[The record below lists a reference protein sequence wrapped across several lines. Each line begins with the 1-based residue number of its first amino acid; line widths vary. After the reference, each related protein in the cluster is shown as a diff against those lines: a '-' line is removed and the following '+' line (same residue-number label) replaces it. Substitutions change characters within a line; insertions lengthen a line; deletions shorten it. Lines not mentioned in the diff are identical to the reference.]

1 MPTYPFGGTRS
12 WTRAEYDRLVAQGV
26 FDPGAPVELL
36 DGELVVR
43 EPQGS
48 YHFTTIALAARAIE
62 RLFGP
67 GWTVRQQ
74 APISLDDQSEPE
86 PDLAVV
92 RGEPLDFLAQHPTR
106 PVLVVEV
113 AESSLEL
120 DRDVKGGLYA
130 RAGLAEYWIINLR
143 NRSLEVLHSPMP
155 EPSSLTGWRY
165 RDVSVLSAR
174 DRVAPLALDGRS
186 VAVADLLPP
195 TLLRS

>member
-1 MPTYPFGGTRS
+1 MSTSPFGRTRS
-12 WTRAEYDRLVAQGV
+12 WTRTEYDRLVAQGV
-26 FDPGAPVELL
+26 FDHGEPVELL
-36 DGELVVR
+36 GGELVVR

-67 GWTVRQQ
+67 GWTVRPQ

-92 RGEPLDFLAQHPTR
+92 RGEPLDFLTQHPTR

-120 DRDVKGGLYA
+120 DRDVKGSLYA

-143 NRSLEVLHSPMP
+143 DHSLEVLHSPVP
-155 EPSSLTGWRY
+155 DPSSLTGWRY
-165 RDVSVLSAR
+165 RNVSVLAAR
-174 DRVAPLALDGRS
+174 DRVAPLAFDGRS